1 MKLLGL
7 GVDITSVGRIARVR
21 SRRDIIREV
30 CADDESVLFPL
41 SDLDAARLWAGKEAI
56 VKTLGT
62 GFWQQGVDWTDIRF
76 DQDWQVSLHGR
87 AGRYAEGSRI
97 ELEFKQRGD
106 LVIALSRRW
115 RVQPGALGSRESI

>member
-7 GVDITSVGRIARVR
+7 GIDVTSVERIARVR

-30 CADDESVLFPL
+30 CAEEESVLFPL
-41 SDLDAARLWAGKEAI
+41 SDTDAARLWAGKEAI

-76 DQDWQVSLHGR
+76 DRQWQVSLHGR
-87 AGRYAEGSRI
+87 AGQYALGSRI
-97 ELEFKQRGD
+97 EIEFEERGD

-115 RVQPGALGSRESI
+115 REVADAEGTDGR